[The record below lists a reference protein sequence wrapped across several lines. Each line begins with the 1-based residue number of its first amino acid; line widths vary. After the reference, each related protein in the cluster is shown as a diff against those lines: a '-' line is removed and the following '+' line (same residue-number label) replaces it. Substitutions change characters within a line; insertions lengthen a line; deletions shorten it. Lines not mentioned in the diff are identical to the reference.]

1 MYLILNM
8 VWYYCAFS
16 DCISTWE
23 SKGRGEI
30 ENVEAHQLIRHIL
43 MIPFRSKVRQTKIKH
58 GDVVEFSTYRLRIV
72 CTCSQSRDWC
82 ATARAPVQ
90 SLKQLQWGMHGVPS
104 HALQGLRCILRIRL
118 DLSWSIWIFSPPCK
132 SAHHAGQSQANS
144 CCSCALVVPAGL
156 TKGHSGGEPV
166 ARLLTNFDQQITR
179 MSHIIKATN
188 QIHSIA
194 NFRATI
200 LKSDRGQCWHKQHWS
215 PIQPFPSTRPHLHL
229 SKIQTNATTK
239 VWMV

>member
-8 VWYYCAFS
+8 VWYYCACVLWLYLHMRIEGKRRDRKRGSPSVNKAYFDDS
-16 DCISTWE
+16 LPF
-23 SKGRGEI
+23 KG
-30 ENVEAHQLIRHIL
+30 EANQD
-43 MIPFRSKVRQTKIKH
+43 QTC
-58 GDVVEFSTYRLRIV
+58 GVVEFSTYCLRIV

-144 CCSCALVVPAGL
+144 CCSCALVCTGRLDKRTQWRGTGSMTSNKLWPANHENESHHQGYQPNTFNCQFASNYSEIRSWPML
-156 TKGHSGGEPV
+156 TQTTLVTYS
-166 ARLLTNFDQQITR
+166 AFSIY
-179 MSHIIKATN
+179 KASSAFVQNTDKC
-188 QIHSIA
+188 HY
-194 NFRATI
+194 
-200 LKSDRGQCWHKQHWS
+200 
-215 PIQPFPSTRPHLHL
+215 
-229 SKIQTNATTK
+229 
-239 VWMV
+239 

>member
-8 VWYYCAFS
+8 VWYYCACVLWLYLHMRIEGKRRDRKRGSPSVNKAYFDDS
-16 DCISTWE
+16 LPF
-23 SKGRGEI
+23 KG
-30 ENVEAHQLIRHIL
+30 EANQD
-43 MIPFRSKVRQTKIKH
+43 QTC
-58 GDVVEFSTYRLRIV
+58 GVVEFSTYRLRIV

-194 NFRATI
+194 NLRATI

-215 PIQPFPSTRPHLHL
+215 PIQPFPST
-229 SKIQTNATTK
+229 NATTK